1 MNGTQVFYD
10 SLRSLG
16 PISEDAV
23 PNAVANQIM
32 SSGMFQGDMS
42 QCKATVA
49 LYATIAS
56 STTMAEFA
64 NVLETGILPDARE
77 LNIDEKMLAAAG
89 RSCCGHTCEGTCG
102 K

>member
-16 PISEDAV
+16 PISEDEV
-23 PNAVANQIM
+23 PDAITSQIM
-32 SSGMFQGDMS
+32 SSGVFQGDM
-42 QCKATVA
+42 QQVKATVA
-49 LYATIAS
+49 LYSTLAAS
-56 STTMAEFA
+56 MNMASFA

-89 RSCCGHTCEGTCG
+89 RSCCGHTCEGTCT